1 MSKPVST
8 LPLSEVGKDVT
19 KRARAL
25 NQALALPGRVNRQAQ
40 RAARNRVMQAE
51 HEAMLP
57 QPKYAWLDEILK
69 KD

>member
-25 NQALALPGRVNRQAQ
+25 NQALDLPGRVDRRAQ
-40 RAARNRVMQAE
+40 RVARSKAVQADY
-51 HEAMLP
+51 EALVP
-57 QPKYAWLDEILK
+57 QPKYTWLDEILK
-69 KD
+69 K

>member
-8 LPLSEVGKDVT
+8 LPASEVGKDVT

-25 NQALALPGRVNRQAQ
+25 NRAMALPGPRTRQAQ
-40 RAARNRVMQAE
+40 ASARNRAMQAE
-51 HEAMLP
+51 HEALFP

-69 KD
+69 K